1 MMRGFSPA
9 RWTAAAA
16 FAAVLG
22 VGTAQ
27 AFAQPRV
34 ARETAFACTNN
45 GYCSWWCVKQGYDG
59 GACVNGECL
68 CLYAEP

>member
-1 MMRGFSPA
+1 MIRGFSPA

-27 AFAQPRV
+27 AFAQPR
-34 ARETAFACTNN
+34 APEAAALACSNAS
-45 GYCSWWCVKQGYDG
+45 CSWSCVRQGYDG
-59 GACVNGECL
+59 GACDVNGQCV